1 METNCNFFKPI
12 CNRRFM
18 NQAKNEHTRQ
28 ASSDARRSNH
38 NTQRRTGEK
47 TRAAAVSSRKEHPGG
62 RQQSLLT
69 VLRVKLR
76 QELRHI
82 RRRWNHIVKEERR
95 RNFPESD
102 RLPIQLILMVWGLL
116 PMAASFAEEV
126 SLGRRSRGLRKAGG
140 GDPLR
145 RDYHLLHS
153 AAFIV
158 AACSLAAV
166 ILLASVYT
174 RGTTVLYKGEVIA
187 VVESGEA
194 VEEVRTNLETV
205 TTRALGET
213 FVLDDSQIQYS
224 SGWEKRQDIVAK
236 ETLEEELS
244 EEIGLVTLAYCLY
257 VDDVFIG
264 ATPYEGAL
272 EALLEQL
279 KQSAIDENTVSC
291 GFAEEVEIREEYMPK
306 DQMMNLGYLA
316 EILYSTKSEE
326 VIYEVQKG
334 DTWTWI
340 AERNGMTSDELLE
353 LNPGYNID
361 KLQIGEQLTLSAAV
375 PYLTMTVVRQER
387 YVDQVN
393 YEVEYTDTPDM
404 YQGDIRVTSKG
415 KYGSADVV
423 ANVTYVNGEETART
437 VVSSVTLVEPVT
449 EQQLRGTTPR
459 PTWYPTGTFRWP
471 TTGRISSYFGGRKSP
486 GGIGSTNHKGLDIAN
501 GIGTAI
507 YAADGGTVTYSGW
520 LGGYGY
526 AVKIRHDGTGY
537 ETLYGHNSKLLV
549 SAGDKVYKGQQ
560 IAKMGSTGNSTGS
573 HCHFEVIYKGVQQ
586 NPLNYLP

>member
-1 METNCNFFKPI
+1 MSQEKK
-12 CNRRFM
+12 
-18 NQAKNEHTRQ
+18 QETRQ
-28 ASSDARRSNH
+28 ATRSGRRLTD
-38 NTQRRTGEK
+38 TQRPAREK
-47 TRAAAVSSRKEHPGG
+47 KQAAAISVRNA
-62 RQQSLLT
+62 RSLGVLML
-69 VLRVKLR
+69 LRVRLR

-82 RRRWNHIVKEERR
+82 RRRWEHIVREEHR

-102 RLPIQLILMVWGLL
+102 RLPIQMILLVWELV
-116 PMAASFAEEV
+116 PMAASFVEEW
-126 SLGRRSRGLRKAGG
+126 SLGLRRRGLRHAGG
-140 GDPLR
+140 GDPMR
-145 RDYHLLHS
+145 RGYQLLHS
-153 AAFIV
+153 AAFIAV
-158 AACSLAAV
+158 ACVLTAAV
-166 ILLASVYT
+166 MFASSYT
-174 RGTTVLYKGEVIA
+174 RGTTVLYKGEEIA
-187 VVESGEA
+187 VVASEEA
-194 VEEVRTNLETV
+194 AEEVRASLESV
-205 TTRALGET
+205 TARALGQNFT
-213 FVLDDSQIQYS
+213 LDDSLIQYS

-244 EEIGLVTLAYCLY
+244 AEIGLVTLAYCLY

-264 ATPYEGAL
+264 ATPYQGAL

-279 KQSAIDENTVSC
+279 KQSAIDETTVSC
-291 GFAEEVEIREEYMPK
+291 GFAEEVEIREEYMPS
-306 DQMMNLGYLA
+306 DQMMNLGHLA

-340 AERNGMTSDELLE
+340 AQRNGMTSDELLE

-415 KYGSADVV
+415 QYGSADVV
-423 ANVTYVNGEETART
+423 ANVTYINGEETART

-449 EQQLRGTTPR
+449 EHQLRGTTPR

-507 YAADGGTVTYSGW
+507 YASDGGTVTYSGW

-537 ETLYGHNSKLLV
+537 ETLYAHNSKLLV
-549 SAGDKVYKGQQ
+549 SVGAKVYKGQQ
-560 IAKMGSTGNSTGS
+560 IARMGSSGNSTGS
-573 HCHFEVIYKGVQQ
+573 HCHFEVIYRGVQQ

>member
-1 METNCNFFKPI
+1 
-12 CNRRFM
+12 M
-18 NQAKNEHTRQ
+18 NQAKKNHTRQ
-28 ASSDARRSNH
+28 TSPDARRADH
-38 NTQRRTGEK
+38 NTQRRTDGK
-47 TRAAAVSSRKEHPGG
+47 SRATAVSSRQAPSGG

-102 RLPIQLILMVWGLL
+102 RLPIQLILMVWALL
-116 PMAASFAEEV
+116 PMAAGFAEEI
-126 SLGRRSRGLRKAGG
+126 SLRLRSRGLSKGPDS
-140 GDPLR
+140 DPLR
-145 RDYHLLHS
+145 PGYHLLHS
-153 AAFIV
+153 AAFI
-158 AACSLAAV
+158 AGACSLAAV
-166 ILLASVYT
+166 ILLASIYT
-174 RGTTVLYKGEVIA
+174 RGTTVLYNGEVIA
-187 VVESGEA
+187 VVESEEA
-194 VEEVRTNLETV
+194 VEEVRTNLEAV
-205 TTRALGET
+205 TTRALGQT
-213 FVLDDSQIQYS
+213 FTLDDSQIQYS
-224 SGWEKRQDIVAK
+224 SGWEKRQDIVGK

-291 GFAEEVEIREEYMPK
+291 GFAEEVEIREEYMPSS
-306 DQMMNLGYLA
+306 QMMNLGHLA
-316 EILYSTKSEE
+316 ELLYSTKSEE

-340 AERNGMTSDELLE
+340 AQRNGMTSDELLE
-353 LNPGYNID
+353 MNPGYNIN

-449 EQQLRGTTPR
+449 EHQLRGTTPR

-471 TTGRISSYFGGRKSP
+471 TTGRITSYFGGRKSP

-549 SAGDKVYKGQQ
+549 SVGAKVYKGQQ
-560 IAKMGSTGNSTGS
+560 IAKMGSTVNSTGS
-573 HCHFEVIYKGVQQ
+573 HCHFEVIYNGVKQ